1 MSPHV
6 LIVEDETGLLEIL
19 ELNFRSAGYTVSTA
33 ADGVTAWQRYEQQ
46 RPDLLVLDLN
56 LPKISGFRLLELVRS
71 ESELP
76 VLILTAYDF
85 AEAEEVAQHRPDAFL
100 KKPFDVQELVHTAD
114 HLVGR
119 KLREFTG
126 AEIIAVGAL
135 ADVPREEIRGAAAVP
150 ELIEQLKAEYA
161 MGSQMDHPT
170 IRKVFELRYVRRR
183 LRIKAAMLFLVVHSL
198 YKAALFLMIGI
209 VDHETGT
216 READRLRGSAKTA
229 SPRLN

>member
-85 AEAEEVAQHRPDAFL
+85 AEAEEVAQHRPDAYI

-114 HLVGR
+114 RLIGW
-119 KLREFTG
+119 K
-126 AEIIAVGAL
+126 
-135 ADVPREEIRGAAAVP
+135 P
-150 ELIEQLKAEYA
+150 E
-161 MGSQMDHPT
+161 G
-170 IRKVFELRYVRRR
+170 
-183 LRIKAAMLFLVVHSL
+183 
-198 YKAALFLMIGI
+198 
-209 VDHETGT
+209 
-216 READRLRGSAKTA
+216 
-229 SPRLN
+229 